1 MAMNKKHL
9 GFTLIELVA
18 GTIIAALCILTL
30 NKLVGLNL
38 QARKNIDYTITH
50 RENEY
55 ISQILFDDIKSSS
68 LMHCVG
74 ATVLNIYSTDAII
87 NYKIDDG
94 YFYRNDEIL
103 CDCKTGYLD
112 VSNDIAFVM
121 VKSDNVDLKLKL
133 AGG

>member
-1 MAMNKKHL
+1 M
-9 GFTLIELVA
+9 A

-30 NKLVGLNL
+30 NKLVGLDL

-68 LMHCVG
+68 QMHCIG
-74 ATVLNIYSTDAII
+74 TTSLDIYSTDAIV

-94 YFYRNDEIL
+94 YFYRNAEIL
-103 CDCKTGYLD
+103 CDFKTGYID
-112 VSNDIAFVM
+112 VSGDTAFIM
-121 VKSDNVDLKLKL
+121 IKNNNMDLKLKL
-133 AGG
+133 TGGD